1 MLYEVELQASCN
13 IGKGSVSSTVLKSV
27 ECFGTR
33 NQIDMAVRCV
43 GGVSFF
49 YIMERIAKL
58 LGYIYIFTVLNIVD
72 AAEVQQDLQKDW
84 LSIYIEPF
92 TVSHR

>member
-1 MLYEVELQASCN
+1 MLYEVEQQASCN
-13 IGKGSVSSTVLKSV
+13 IGKGSSTVLKSV
-27 ECFGTR
+27 ECFGTI
-33 NQIDMAVRCV
+33 NQIDMAVTCV

-49 YIMERIAKL
+49 YVMERIAKL
-58 LGYIYIFTVLNIVD
+58 LGYIYIFTVLNIVE

-92 TVSHR
+92 TVSLR